1 MKKKKKKNVYTYNMY
16 LFIGMH
22 DMELIPGVRT
32 SNKAAHGV
40 GGHGEQGQEKLRK
53 RDRWRELRN
62 QLGIIIRWNLC
73 VYQTVS

>member
-1 MKKKKKKNVYTYNMY
+1 MEITQLKMKKKKKNVYMKKRKKKNVYTYNMY

-32 SNKAAHGV
+32 SNEAAHGV

-53 RDRWRELRN
+53 RDRWREL
-62 QLGIIIRWNLC
+62 
-73 VYQTVS
+73 